1 MATER
6 EKMLAG
12 ELYRAADPEL
22 VAMRLRARQLTFDFN
37 HSRPEEGERRY
48 DLLTQLFGTIGPNSE
63 IEPSF
68 QCDYGCNIH
77 AGDGLYMNFG
87 CVILDVCEVHIGTQV
102 LFAPGVH
109 IYTATHPL
117 DPELRSS
124 GQEFGKPVRIGN
136 RVWLG
141 GGCIVLPGVMIGDDA
156 VIAAGAVV
164 TKDVP
169 AGMVVGGNPA
179 RVIREAR

>member
-1 MATER
+1 MPTER

-12 ELYRAADPEL
+12 ELYRSMDPEL
-22 VAMRLRARQLTFDFN
+22 VAMRLKARQLTYEFN
-37 HSRPEEGERRY
+37 HSRPEEGDRRY
-48 DLLTQLFGTIGPNSE
+48 DLLISLFGTIGPSFE

-77 AGDGLYMNFG
+77 AGDHLYMNFG
-87 CVILDVCEVHIGTQV
+87 CVILDVCEVHIGSNV
-102 LFAPGVH
+102 MFAPGVH

-117 DPELRSS
+117 DAELRCS
-124 GQEFGKPVRIGN
+124 GQELGKPVRIGS

-141 GGCIVLPGVMIGDDA
+141 GGCMILPGVTIGDDA

-169 AGMVVGGNPA
+169 AGMVVAGNPA